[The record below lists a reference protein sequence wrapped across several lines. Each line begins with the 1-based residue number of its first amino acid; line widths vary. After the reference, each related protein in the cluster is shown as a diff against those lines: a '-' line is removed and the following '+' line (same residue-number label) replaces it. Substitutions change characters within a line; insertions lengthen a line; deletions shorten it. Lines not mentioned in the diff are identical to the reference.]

1 MNTPDPPYWT
11 LNLCIGAFCSVSVH
25 FWLFHCFMKLGAK
38 RAELEQLMQKFV
50 PWSCIRI
57 FCSEPTRSTPLD
69 PELMFWRILYCLG
82 TFWLFRYCA
91 KLDTKSAEMVELM
104 HKFVA
109 WSRFGIFRN
118 ERTRSSQSDPKL
130 LFLCVSKCLGAF
142 GNVSLLHETWCRI
155 GWTGTIN
162 AQVCAMKSPWI
173 FFATNT
179 LDPPNWTLN
188 SCFGAFGNVSIL
200 HGSRCKMGW
209 TGAINAQVC
218 AMKLHW
224 NFSQWTHPIHPI
236 RP

>member
-1 MNTPDPPYWT
+1 
-11 LNLCIGAFCSVSVH
+11 
-25 FWLFHCFMKLGAK
+25 
-38 RAELEQLMQKFV
+38 MQKFM
-50 PWSCIRI
+50 PRSRIGI
-57 FCSEPTRSTPLD
+57 FCSEPPD
-69 PELMFWRILYCLG
+69 PPHWTLNSCFGAFHSVWVHFDCFVTVRNSIQSRL
-82 TFWLFRYCA
+82 
-91 KLDTKSAEMVELM
+91 KMVELM

-109 WSRFGIFRN
+109 WSRVGIFRN
-118 ERTRSSQSDPKL
+118 ERTRSTQSDPKL

-162 AQVCAMKSPWI
+162 AQVCAMKLPWI

-188 SCFGAFGNVSIL
+188 SCFSAFGNVSIL
-200 HGSRCKMGW
+200 HGSQCKMGW

-224 NFSQWTHPIHPI
+224 NFSQWTHPIHLI